1 MPGFTISDGGVTL
14 GTAPPT
20 VGNGKGATVVHGQQV
35 MRIAF
40 GGSNVL
46 EEVLKHEA
54 DLKITFGKSMR
65 LSYGDQIMEIL
76 STIES
81 SRHELY
87 RAEQASLGGELD
99 FAGTFT
105 HQLEVRELYADTPDE
120 SLRALEESY
129 RRINQE
135 KEASTTVVVDS
146 ASMPPAV
153 SGRRAAYMKKPAAT
167 GRGKNARKPVTQPRS
182 HPSTPH
188 TRAGKSPALSEA
200 DAAAHS
206 AMINAKLEAL
216 RVPLIHLLA
225 MGPDSE
231 QNLAS
236 RTRVSEDVC
245 LRILQ
250 KVGYRNSKLW
260 ELVDDVYKDLDIWEF
275 PYPSQ
280 ANREVAISNCRAA
293 FNRLLLPREAP
304 EWQKTL
310 APEDR
315 GKVDPCPPAPQST
328 RPAKPVPP
336 PSIKVTGDAA
346 EPSQVSPTGKK
357 PSGGEPMSRSNSQ
370 TAPATKPATKA
381 GQKDA
386 ISRIIGKKGT
396 KKAAAPKAKAATV
409 KAPKSANT
417 KATKA
422 AAAKEAC
429 ATGAN
434 SKIKSAERV
443 EDSDEDIE
451 MVDVKLSPAK
461 PVEKKTTLATRP
473 APSPMSKAPSI
484 ASAPASDLEAEE
496 ARLKPKKALSNKVQ
510 KSPVKR
516 ARKIVPPKSS
526 NTATKANGYKV
537 APTSNASANSLS
549 SKEQIVRRSSSY
561 SPPKPSPLG
570 SSPPVN
576 ASDMGGTTAASSP
589 SLLTPSMRTATPG
602 RSPLG
607 SVAHPAKAKPRYI
620 PNSSPPLKRKATL
633 AADRDREDGYSR
645 PNGRSIDRERER
657 ERDRDQDRER
667 EHERP
672 STSTSTSSSTSSNK
686 RRNIAPDIPTIQ
698 LARKFKED
706 YARYERLHREVQAIT
721 DSFKKKEKLDAVLK
735 MHSDLKKMKA
745 TITHAASVVH

>member
-1 MPGFTISDGGVTL
+1 MPRLTISDGGVML
-14 GTAPPT
+14 GAAPPI

-35 MRIAF
+35 MRITF

-46 EEVLKHEA
+46 EEVLKRGA

-65 LSYGDQIMEIL
+65 LSYGDHSMEIL
-76 STIES
+76 STVES

-87 RAEQASLGGELD
+87 RAKQGSLGGGLD

-105 HQLEVRELYADTPDE
+105 HQLEVRELYSETADE
-120 SLRALEESY
+120 GLRALQESY

-153 SGRRAAYMKKPAAT
+153 SGRRAASVKKPAAT

-188 TRAGKSPALSEA
+188 MRAGKLPALSEA
-200 DAAAHS
+200 DVAAHS
-206 AMINAKLEAL
+206 AMINAKLQAL

-231 QNLAS
+231 QGLAS

-250 KVGYRNSKLW
+250 KVGCRALRLW

-280 ANREVAISNCRAA
+280 ANRETAISNCRAA
-293 FNRLLLPREAP
+293 FNRLRLPREAP

-336 PSIKVTGDAA
+336 PSIKVIGDAT
-346 EPSQVSPTGKK
+346 EPLQVSPTGKK
-357 PSGGEPMSRSNSQ
+357 PSGGESMSRSGSQ
-370 TAPATKPATKA
+370 TAPAAKPTTKA
-381 GQKDA
+381 GQRDPT
-386 ISRIIGKKGT
+386 SRKTNKKGT
-396 KKAAAPKAKAATV
+396 KKAKEATV
-409 KAPKSANT
+409 KAPKSVNA
-417 KATKA
+417 KA
-422 AAAKEAC
+422 AKASPA
-429 ATGAN
+429 GAN
-434 SKIKSAERV
+434 SRIKSAERV
-443 EDSDEDIE
+443 GDSDEGIE
-451 MVDVKLSPAK
+451 MEDVKPSPTK
-461 PVEKKTTLATRP
+461 PVEKKTTLVTRP

-496 ARLKPKKALSNKVQ
+496 TKLKTKKALHNKVQ
-510 KSPVKR
+510 KSPAKKV
-516 ARKIVPPKSS
+516 RKIPPPKSS
-526 NTATKANGYKV
+526 NTAATKANGYKI

-549 SKEQIVRRSSSY
+549 SKEQIARRSSSN

-570 SSPPVN
+570 SSPPIN
-576 ASDMGGTTAASSP
+576 ASEIDGTTAASSP
-589 SLLTPSMRTATPG
+589 FLTPIARTATPG
-602 RSPLG
+602 RSPLD
-607 SVAHPAKAKPRYI
+607 SVTLAPKAKTRYI
-620 PNSSPPLKRKATL
+620 PSSSPPLKRKATL
-633 AADRDREDGYSR
+633 VADRDREDVYSR
-645 PNGRSIDRERER
+645 PNGRLTGRERER
-657 ERDRDQDRER
+657 DRDKERGRELDRDQDRER
-667 EHERP
+667 ERERP
-672 STSTSTSSSTSSNK
+672 STSTSTSSSTSSSSK
-686 RRNIAPDIPTIQ
+686 RRNLSLDTSTIQ

-721 DSFKKKEKLDAVLK
+721 DAFKRKEKLDTVLK
-735 MHSDLKKMKA
+735 MHSDLEKMKA
-745 TITHAASVVH
+745 TIMHAASVH

>member
-1 MPGFTISDGGVTL
+1 MPGLAISHGGVTL
-14 GTAPPT
+14 GAAPPI
-20 VGNGKGATVVHGQQV
+20 VGNGKGATLVHGQQV

-40 GGSNVL
+40 SGSDVL

-65 LSYGDQIMEIL
+65 LSYGDHTMEIL
-76 STIES
+76 STVES
-81 SRHELY
+81 NRHELY
-87 RAEQASLGGELD
+87 RAKQGSLGGGLG

-105 HQLEVRELYADTPDE
+105 HQLEVRQLYTDTTDE
-120 SLRALEESY
+120 SLRALQESY

-188 TRAGKSPALSEA
+188 MRAGKSPALSEA

-236 RTRVSEDVC
+236 RTRVSED
-245 LRILQ
+245 
-250 KVGYRNSKLW
+250 KVGYRILKLW

-280 ANREVAISNCRAA
+280 ANREAAIANCRAA
-293 FNRLLLPREAP
+293 FNRLRLPREAP

-328 RPAKPVPP
+328 RPSKPVPP
-336 PSIKVTGDAA
+336 PSIKVTGDVT

-357 PSGGEPMSRSNSQ
+357 SSGGESMSRSNSQ
-370 TAPATKPATKA
+370 TASAAKPTTKA
-381 GQKDA
+381 GPKDA

-396 KKAAAPKAKAATV
+396 KKTAAPKAKAATV

-417 KATKA
+417 KVTKA
-422 AAAKEAC
+422 AAAREAS
-429 ATGAN
+429 ATNAS

-451 MVDVKLSPAK
+451 MEDVKLSPAK
-461 PVEKKTTLATRP
+461 PVEKKITLVARP

-484 ASAPASDLEAEE
+484 ASAPASDLEADET
-496 ARLKPKKALSNKVQ
+496 RLKPKKALPNKVQ
-510 KSPVKR
+510 KSPVKK
-516 ARKIVPPKSS
+516 ARKIAPPKSS
-526 NTATKANGYKV
+526 NTAATKASGYKA
-537 APTSNASANSLS
+537 APISNASANSLS
-549 SKEQIVRRSSSY
+549 SKEQIARRSSSN

-570 SSPPVN
+570 SSPPIN
-576 ASDMGGTTAASSP
+576 ASDMDGTTAASSP
-589 SLLTPSMRTATPG
+589 SFLTSIAGTATPG
-602 RSPLG
+602 RSPLDP
-607 SVAHPAKAKPRYI
+607 VTLAAKTKPRYI
-620 PNSSPPLKRKATL
+620 PSTSPPLKRKATS
-633 AADRDREDGYSR
+633 AVEQRERDRDRDRER
-645 PNGRSIDRERER
+645 ERGRDQDRGRERER
-657 ERDRDQDRER
+657 ERER
-667 EHERP
+667 ERP
-672 STSTSTSSSTSSNK
+672 STSTSISSSTSSNK
-686 RRNIAPDIPTIQ
+686 RRNIALDISTIQ

-706 YARYERLHREVQAIT
+706 YARYERLHKEVQAIT
-721 DSFKKKEKLDAVLK
+721 DAYKKKEKLDTVLK
-735 MHSDLKKMKA
+735 MHSDLEKMKA
-745 TITHAASVVH
+745 TIMHAASVH